1 MIEQIVAEDLLESI
15 LSKDACK
22 VGLPT
27 LERLVQHPFWQEYV
41 PKFHEQ
47 YMSGSDASKFS
58 LKLTN
63 SAKEHIKLAAQ
74 KTEQRLREEQKSVR
88 TLRVFLCTFFC
99 LEKEI
104 LMHFH

>member
-1 MIEQIVAEDLLESI
+1 MNCLLESNSNLFLIGQIVAEDLLESI

-63 SAKEHIKLAAQ
+63 AAKEHIKLAAQ
-74 KTEQRLREEQKSVR
+74 KTEQRLREEQKSVGFA
-88 TLRVFLCTFFC
+88 LLFF
-99 LEKEI
+99 
-104 LMHFH
+104 